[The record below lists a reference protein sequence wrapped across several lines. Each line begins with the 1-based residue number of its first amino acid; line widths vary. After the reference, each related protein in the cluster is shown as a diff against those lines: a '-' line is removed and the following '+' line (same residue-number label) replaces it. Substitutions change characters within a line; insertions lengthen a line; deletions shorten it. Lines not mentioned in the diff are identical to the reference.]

1 MISAIPVTGGSGRLS
16 TTFSLR
22 GTMKNQQWK
31 LPVFITFVLFAV
43 VGLAQTTPA
52 GNAITSTAA
61 TANST
66 PPEPA
71 ATKPELQTRDQRYRL
86 VAGDVFD
93 IEFDLS
99 PEFNQPAVTVQ
110 PDGFIFLRGVGDV
123 KVEGQTMTQLR
134 ETIRNAYAN
143 ILHDPII
150 SIALKDFQKPFF
162 VADGQVE
169 HPGKYELHGPV
180 TLTEAIA
187 IAGGFL
193 VSAKHSQVVLYH
205 RLNDQWTE
213 ARLYNVKKM
222 ENLRDLKEDPVLHP
236 GDMLFVPKN
245 RLSKVQPFI
254 PTSNVGMAGFTSPI

>member
-1 MISAIPVTGGSGRLS
+1 MR

-22 GTMKNQQWK
+22 GSMKNQQWK
-31 LPVFITFVLFAV
+31 FPVYITIALFAV
-43 VGLAQTTPA
+43 VGLSLAQTAPTE
-52 GNAITSTAA
+52 NAVASASA
-61 TANST
+61 NANS
-66 PPEPA
+66 PA
-71 ATKPELQTRDQRYRL
+71 AETTTKPELQTRDERYRL

-93 IEFDLS
+93 VEFDLS

-110 PDGFIFLRGVGDV
+110 PDGFIFLRGVGDI

-134 ETIRNAYAN
+134 ETIRNAYAS

-162 VADGQVE
+162 VADGQLQ
-169 HPGKYELHGPV
+169 HPGKYELHGQV

-213 ARLYNVKKM
+213 AHLYNVKKM
-222 ENLRDLKEDPVLHP
+222 ESQRDLKEDPVLHA

>member
-1 MISAIPVTGGSGRLS
+1 MSN
-16 TTFSLR
+16 TFNLR

-31 LPVFITFVLFAV
+31 FPVYITFIVFAIV
-43 VGLAQTTPA
+43 GLGLAQAAPTENAIANTTASANTAGPTATPA
-52 GNAITSTAA
+52 
-61 TANST
+61 
-66 PPEPA
+66 
-71 ATKPELQTRDQRYRL
+71 KPELQTRDMRYQL
-86 VAGDVFD
+86 VAGDVLD
-93 IEFDLS
+93 ISFDLS
-99 PEFNQPAVTVQ
+99 PEFNQLAVSVQ

-123 KVEGQTMTQLR
+123 KVEGETMAQLR
-134 ETIRNAYAN
+134 ETIRTAYAN

-150 SIALKDFQKPFF
+150 SISLKDFQKPYF

-169 HPGKYELHGPV
+169 HPGKYELHGSV

-193 VSAKHSQVVLYH
+193 QSAKHSQVVLYH

-213 ARLYNVKKM
+213 AHLYNVKKM
-222 ENLRDLKEDPVLHP
+222 ENDRDLKEDPVLHA

-254 PTSNVGMAGFTSPI
+254 PNSNVGMSGFAAPI